1 MSITSYF
8 ISVLAFVVGV
18 VAAYFIPET
27 AIPLAGK
34 FVFVGVW
41 GAVIELVLYSVS
53 KRKVEEIEADCKAKL
68 EVRREASP
76 KTEYIP
82 VVPTVHGDDASA
94 ETPVPV
100 KNPFESILPSEEIPA
115 PKEELEKVVE
125 ASKPVFPLEAWD
137 GFCHKILKN
146 RPFHEVV
153 AALEETLPQ
162 LFPGAAGVL
171 YMYGDV
177 QVELRK
183 IFSFGDYVVSDD
195 TIMPAEC
202 ASFNK
207 GEIVITDFSSDK
219 FNGGCTHLH
228 HHPQGISFCAPI
240 EGIEEHFGIL
250 TIQVDQ
256 IPEGETLEFWKAKV
270 SIVAATFGL
279 YVANQNLNIRFLQ
292 HSIRDNLTGLF
303 NKRYM
308 EESLRREISAAA
320 RHKTPIGIIMLY
332 PEAVGSIQQQN
343 GRHAVEQLL
352 WELGQ
357 RLPNYIRNEDIPCRY
372 NGDVFCVILPGAD
385 LKITRDRAE
394 KIRHEI
400 SQLRIAYGDIVLET
414 SLSLGV
420 SVFPVHADRVE
431 VLIGTAEAAM
441 HMALNNGGN
450 RVILADALQSDQT

>member
-1 MSITSYF
+1 MNA
-8 ISVLAFVVGV
+8 ISFYISLFVFFVGV
-18 VAAYFIPET
+18 IAAYFIPDS

-34 FVFVGVW
+34 FVFVAAW
-41 GAVIELVLYSVS
+41 GGVIEFVVYTIY
-53 KRKVEEIEADCKAKL
+53 KRKVDEIYEESKAQQ
-68 EVRREASP
+68 ESQRESP
-76 KTEYIP
+76 KTEYVP
-82 VVPTVHGDDASA
+82 VVPTVHA
-94 ETPVPV
+94 EEESQPSVSV
-100 KNPFESILPSEEIPA
+100 KSPFEEILPPEEKSE
-115 PKEELEKVVE
+115 PKKALEKITE
-125 ASKPVFPLEAWD
+125 ISKPVFPLESWD
-137 GFCHKILKN
+137 SFCRKILKN
-146 RPFHEVV
+146 RPFQEV
-153 AALEETLPQ
+153 ASALESALPQ

-177 QVELRK
+177 QTELHK

-207 GEIVITDFSSDK
+207 GEIVVSDFAAGN
-219 FNGGCTHLH
+219 FGGGCTHLH
-228 HHPQGISFCAPI
+228 HHPQGVSFCAPI

-250 TIQVDQ
+250 TIQVDK

-279 YVANQNLNIRFLQ
+279 YVANQNLNIRFKQ

-303 NKRYM
+303 NRRYM

-320 RHKTPIGIIMLY
+320 RHKSPIGIIMLY
-332 PEAVGSIQQQN
+332 PDSIGEIQQRG

-385 LKITRDRAE
+385 LKITKDRAE
-394 KIRHEI
+394 KIRYEI
-400 SQLRIAYGDIVLET
+400 SQLRIAYGDTILET

-420 SVFPVHADRVE
+420 SVFPVHATDVS
-431 VLIGTAEAAM
+431 VLTGTAEMAM
-441 HMALNNGGN
+441 QMASSNGGN
-450 RVILADALQSDQT
+450 RVILADALQQD